1 MIEKKVRQGEIGLFG
16 GEWKLIIWKECF
28 LTGSLRKTLATGQP
42 MAAGY
47 LYKCNL
53 LKVRAPFLV
62 KAISDSIQ
70 TLQSR
75 V

>member
-1 MIEKKVRQGEIGLFG
+1 M
-16 GEWKLIIWKECF
+16 
-28 LTGSLRKTLATGQP
+28 GSLRKSLATGQP

-47 LYKCNL
+47 LFKISL
-53 LKVRAPFLV
+53 LKVCDPFLV
-62 KAISDSIQ
+62 KAISDYIQ

>member
-1 MIEKKVRQGEIGLFG
+1 M
-16 GEWKLIIWKECF
+16 
-28 LTGSLRKTLATGQP
+28 GSLRKSLAPDQP

-47 LYKCNL
+47 LFKCNL
-53 LKVRAPFLV
+53 LKVCAPFLV

-70 TLQSR
+70 ALQSR

>member
-1 MIEKKVRQGEIGLFG
+1 MGF
-16 GEWKLIIWKECF
+16 
-28 LTGSLRKTLATGQP
+28 LRKSLATGQP
-42 MAAGY
+42 MAADY
-47 LYKCNL
+47 LFKCNL
-53 LKVRAPFLV
+53 LKVCAPFLV